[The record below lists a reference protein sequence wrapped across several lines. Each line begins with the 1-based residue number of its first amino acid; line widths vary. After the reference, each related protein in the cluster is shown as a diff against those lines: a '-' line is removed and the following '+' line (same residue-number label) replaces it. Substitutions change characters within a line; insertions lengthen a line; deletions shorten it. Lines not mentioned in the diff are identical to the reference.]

1 MSGISCIVTLV
12 CISSITAL
20 VVLLKRRGS
29 GPSVLLLE
37 ANTEVE
43 PGDSRST
50 SQDTL

>member
-20 VVLLKRRGS
+20 VVLIRRRGS

-43 PGDSRST
+43 PGDSST